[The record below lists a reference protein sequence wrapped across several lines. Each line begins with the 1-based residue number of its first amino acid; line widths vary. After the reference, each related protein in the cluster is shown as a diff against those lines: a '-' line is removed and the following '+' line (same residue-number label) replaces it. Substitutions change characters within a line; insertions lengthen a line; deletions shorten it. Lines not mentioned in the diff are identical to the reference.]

1 MSTALDGP
9 TSEVNTSRN
18 GIARRSAARRH
29 PRRAGDVKIET
40 KSRDQR
46 YDNCVARVAL
56 ERAPNGIFPSITPV
70 RTTQSKTS
78 TREAC
83 MVNSWNLA
91 ANCKYVVMSVCGPI
105 QYFNHCNANSVIA
118 PPNGKRCSRTCEAA
132 TRLLQYI
139 ATFRCSVSDL
149 QPVNWPSMR
158 PRNCS
163 RSERKLS
170 RNLCGVRCEEPFVF
184 DAPSVSSSLAYEP
197 CCLCSSA
204 SILDVGWRRDERYLV
219 HFNAWGSLVA
229 HIARRVP
236 SALCRKKVAMCWT
249 AADVSLQNEERPWRR

>member
-1 MSTALDGP
+1 MLRPLAWFRNEGYMSWIELREYNVIFRSIYGVSGRGIMSTALDGP

-70 RTTQSKTS
+70 RTSQSKTS

-105 QYFNHCNANSVIA
+105 QYLTIA
-118 PPNGKRCSRTCEAA
+118 MP
-132 TRLLQYI
+132 I
-139 ATFRCSVSDL
+139 V
-149 QPVNWPSMR
+149 
-158 PRNCS
+158 
-163 RSERKLS
+163 
-170 RNLCGVRCEEPFVF
+170 
-184 DAPSVSSSLAYEP
+184 
-197 CCLCSSA
+197 
-204 SILDVGWRRDERYLV
+204 
-219 HFNAWGSLVA
+219 
-229 HIARRVP
+229 
-236 SALCRKKVAMCWT
+236 
-249 AADVSLQNEERPWRR
+249 

>member
-1 MSTALDGP
+1 M
-9 TSEVNTSRN
+9 
-18 GIARRSAARRH
+18 
-29 PRRAGDVKIET
+29 RA
-40 KSRDQR
+40 
-46 YDNCVARVAL
+46 Y
-56 ERAPNGIFPSITPV
+56 
-70 RTTQSKTS
+70 
-78 TREAC
+78 
-83 MVNSWNLA
+83 
-91 ANCKYVVMSVCGPI
+91 PI
-105 QYFNHCNANSVIA
+105 FNHCNANSVIA

-249 AADVSLQNEERPWRR
+249 AAYVSLQN